1 MRMKVLVVLVAGLSI
16 SAAVPVEA
24 AKLPR
29 RALVPY
35 HFTDQNHHF
44 GGPGTGFGVW
54 NTEDA
59 YSFELRKGETA
70 VDVMVLDDR
79 ERPVSAVVVQI
90 QWDAQYGNATVGHAV
105 THEELCGRT
114 HAPIPVVPDLPVE
127 IFLQKG
133 VCDDG
138 TPSLPTEGDIV
149 VDFHRG

>member
-1 MRMKVLVVLVAGLSI
+1 MRLKTLVVLVASLCI
-16 SAAVPVEA
+16 SAAAPVEA

-29 RALVPY
+29 RALLPY
-35 HFTDQNHHF
+35 HFSDQNHHF
-44 GGPGTGFGVW
+44 GGPGAGFGVW

-59 YSFELRKGETA
+59 YTFELRKGETA

-90 QWDAQYGNATVGHAV
+90 QWDAQYGNASVGHAA
-105 THEELCGRT
+105 TYQEFCGRT
-114 HAPIPVVPDLPVE
+114 DAPVPVVPDLPVE

-133 VCDDG
+133 VCEDG

-149 VDFHRG
+149 VDFHRR